1 MQYGTQKVTTQVS
14 EDTQKV
20 ETTKYFASEAT
31 VTTYYEQRIRVEN
44 PQEEMAEYL
53 KFCRDTT
60 PEQRVSF
67 VVERSKRSDKN
78 GYYYVLKAWYAKD

>member
-1 MQYGTQKVTTQVS
+1 MQYGTQKKITKVAD
-14 EDTQKV
+14 DTNKV

-31 VTTYYEQRIRVEN
+31 VSIYYEQRIKVAN

-53 KFCRDTT
+53 KFCRETT

-78 GYYYVLKAWYAKD
+78 GYYYVLKSWYAKD